1 MKGHQIFNVMKL
13 FLISLGFLAV
23 VIFLG
28 SILLIILAIYRP
40 YHEERYTL
48 INGKPETHYNNPK
61 YGVSFFQID
70 NVKIYTSLSPTNCT
84 NKGVYNWEKAIGP
97 YEFSACFHNYGSSVK
112 SILIKDIIIKSSSSK
127 SVIDY
132 EKELNHKIVF
142 PVYDNIENINQ
153 KDSKYIQIRT
163 FRLKNLIN
171 LTFKSGDNIEVTMK
185 FNMFTDNTSSKYEIE
200 SLFAPKLIKGYIQI
214 EIP

>member
-84 NKGVYNWEKAIGP
+84 NKGAVSYTHLTLPTKA
-97 YEFSACFHNYGSSVK
+97 
-112 SILIKDIIIKSSSSK
+112 
-127 SVIDY
+127 
-132 EKELNHKIVF
+132 
-142 PVYDNIENINQ
+142 
-153 KDSKYIQIRT
+153 
-163 FRLKNLIN
+163 
-171 LTFKSGDNIEVTMK
+171 
-185 FNMFTDNTSSKYEIE
+185 
-200 SLFAPKLIKGYIQI
+200 
-214 EIP
+214 